1 MCDVIIGGKRKMMMK
16 MAVVMAVVSILLFAS
31 ALHNF
36 VQGDNVNVKR
46 GVAEIFGTLLA
57 GVVASVLMQ
66 Q

>member
-1 MCDVIIGGKRKMMMK
+1 MMMK

-36 VQGDNVNVKR
+36 VQGDNAKR

-57 GVVASVLMQ
+57 GVVASVLMLQ
-66 Q
+66 

>member
-1 MCDVIIGGKRKMMMK
+1 MMMK

-36 VQGDNVNVKR
+36 EQGDNVNVKR

-57 GVVASVLMQ
+57 EVVASVLMQ